1 MLLSKMAFLR
11 NTEEALTCPQNR
23 NKVDHPLSLQ
33 FNNQIVL
40 IDRAFLGF
48 ISWPILR
55 LHLSTLQ
62 PTRSD
67 EALERKV

>member
-1 MLLSKMAFLR
+1 MMLFLR
-11 NTEEALTCPQNR
+11 NTEEALAFPQNR
-23 NKVDHPLSLQ
+23 NEVDHSLPH

-55 LHLSTLQ
+55 SF
-62 PTRSD
+62 
-67 EALERKV
+67 LEHITAYMLRWSS